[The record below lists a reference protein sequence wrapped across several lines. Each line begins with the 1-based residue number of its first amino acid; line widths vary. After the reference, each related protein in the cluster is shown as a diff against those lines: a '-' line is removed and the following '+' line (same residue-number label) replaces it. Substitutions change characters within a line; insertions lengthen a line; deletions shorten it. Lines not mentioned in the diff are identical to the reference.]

1 EEQTQLTAQYDEQ
14 SQELKAA
21 QQRNEDLSVRL
32 KDHQHRLEIA
42 GLENDTLESRRQ
54 EQLQLIDN
62 LKQELADTHQ
72 QLTRQENETDKT
84 EKALAELRGKS
95 AAMEEQLKTSTDA
108 QKSLQID
115 IEDLNKMITA
125 KEIELQSS
133 QTEQLRLLERLEE
146 MESSLAQQLQST
158 QALSDEKQAL
168 LNQLH
173 KEQQAMT
180 RSEAACRKLESEIKA
195 QQQVYEQ
202 QLESARED
210 ISAYQSHMDEAAE
223 NIQTLTLQLES
234 LKEIEQLY
242 HITLKDLESSK
253 QDIEDLEVAL
263 NTRVIELDAARLS
276 ITEGLE
282 AQRLLAEQLAAEH
295 QQASRL
301 SEQKTSL
308 EFQIKTTTD
317 TLQRV
322 RNSYH
327 KLETEHQTQ
336 RELLETER
344 SDKTETIEALNL
356 RISEMLNFKVSLE
369 EQVRVLKKNE
379 EHYHATVKE
388 MQALSVEHK
397 ALKSTLEMKAKKLQ
411 EAESALEQTHQKRIS
426 LEEALSLE
434 QRSIETLCREKEEL
448 VTEVRKTAERVK
460 EMQELYQ
467 QHQAE
472 LEYRKR
478 QFQQEIETKGEQ
490 IRTLQQRLSE
500 STQQI
505 HEFEPL
511 LQATHEENSRLQQ
524 AMQKN
529 AEEIA
534 HLRGKIAEKNME
546 YTALQ
551 EKLAEVQNNPIE
563 LSDTPNDFEN
573 ALMRIRLLTQD
584 LEKETE
590 FNQTAHRGATGT
602 KNRETQ

>member
-1 EEQTQLTAQYDEQ
+1 LTAQYDEQ

-32 KDHQHRLEIA
+32 KDHQHR
-42 GLENDTLESRRQ
+42 LENDTLESRRQ

-253 QDIEDLEVAL
+253 QEPESS
-263 NTRVIELDAARLS
+263 NWM
-276 ITEGLE
+276 
-282 AQRLLAEQLAAEH
+282 LLA
-295 QQASRL
+295 
-301 SEQKTSL
+301 
-308 EFQIKTTTD
+308 
-317 TLQRV
+317 
-322 RNSYH
+322 
-327 KLETEHQTQ
+327 
-336 RELLETER
+336 
-344 SDKTETIEALNL
+344 
-356 RISEMLNFKVSLE
+356 
-369 EQVRVLKKNE
+369 
-379 EHYHATVKE
+379 
-388 MQALSVEHK
+388 
-397 ALKSTLEMKAKKLQ
+397 
-411 EAESALEQTHQKRIS
+411 
-426 LEEALSLE
+426 
-434 QRSIETLCREKEEL
+434 
-448 VTEVRKTAERVK
+448 
-460 EMQELYQ
+460 
-467 QHQAE
+467 
-472 LEYRKR
+472 
-478 QFQQEIETKGEQ
+478 
-490 IRTLQQRLSE
+490 
-500 STQQI
+500 
-505 HEFEPL
+505 
-511 LQATHEENSRLQQ
+511 
-524 AMQKN
+524 
-529 AEEIA
+529 
-534 HLRGKIAEKNME
+534 
-546 YTALQ
+546 
-551 EKLAEVQNNPIE
+551 
-563 LSDTPNDFEN
+563 
-573 ALMRIRLLTQD
+573 
-584 LEKETE
+584 
-590 FNQTAHRGATGT
+590 
-602 KNRETQ
+602 